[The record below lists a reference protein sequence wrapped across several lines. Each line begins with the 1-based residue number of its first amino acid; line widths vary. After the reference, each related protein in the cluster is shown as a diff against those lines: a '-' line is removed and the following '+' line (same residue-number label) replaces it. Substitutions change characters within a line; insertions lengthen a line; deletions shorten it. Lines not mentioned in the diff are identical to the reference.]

1 MNVKPHG
8 RRIHPRLSFFRGAQ
22 ADEFQPD
29 FFL

>member
-8 RRIHPRLSFFRGAQ
+8 RRIHPRLSFFRDAQ

>member
-8 RRIHPRLSFFRGAQ
+8 RRIHPQLSFFRHTQ
-22 ADEFQPD
+22 ADEFQQD